1 MNRRISAHRLL
12 TDRVSKAQIIAL
24 LERLAESYAYWQPFQ
39 LLIHANSTN
48 PGARTDRLKLADV
61 GEVQP

>member
-1 MNRRISAHRLL
+1 LL

-39 LLIHANSTN
+39 LLIHPNRTN
-48 PGARTDRLKLADV
+48 RVIRTDRLKLIDV
-61 GEVQP
+61 SEVQP